1 MNKSSGLFLTWCG
14 YSGDLL
20 RIELCAD
27 VHTGM
32 HQAELHAKKIML
44 LYVQRALDLRGLV
57 FCMLQLIWNLYLKYS
72 ASLKWMKQFSSR
84 TMYRENIVTQSISQC
99 CNFALKKIYFCCVFF
114 FSSFCD
120 AVQWYCELYTIFAL
134 DIEIFKSKYE

>member
-44 LYVQRALDLRGLV
+44 LYVHRALDLRGLV

-99 CNFALKKIYFCCVFF
+99 CNFALKKIDFCCVFF
-114 FSSFCD
+114 FIILWCGAMILRPIYNFCSGY
-120 AVQWYCELYTIFAL
+120 WNI
-134 DIEIFKSKYE
+134 